1 MDKDQLKKSLNL
13 PKTNFPM
20 KANLAQ
26 NEPQRLKK
34 WEQNKVYETQLGNGK
49 TDQNFRFHDGPPYAN
64 GNIHVGHLLN
74 KCLKDMVVRSQRL
87 LGKQCPFTPGWDC
100 HGLPIE
106 HRVLSELS
114 KEKQEK
120 LASLEDSVRRLAIR
134 KECASYAEKFIKIQK
149 EEMKRLLTQADY
161 KNPYLTMSP
170 HYEHKALEVFAKLM
184 EEGIVYKQ
192 LKPVHWSLAN
202 QTALADAELEY
213 QDKIDTSVYVFFTL
227 RNTDPFKGKLGL
239 ASDAKL
245 SLMIWTTTPWTL
257 PANLAVSI
265 HEEYDYAI
273 IEVAEKNLAIV
284 AKDRVSAIA
293 QTKDIAEPKIVTTCK
308 GKDLLDLTYKHPFC
322 DREGPVLH
330 ADYVTLEDG
339 TGLVH
344 TAPGHGEDDYQ
355 SGLKANLEI
364 YCPVLANGVYDE
376 TVPEWL
382 QGQHIWK
389 ANPQIVAHLEEN
401 GHLFYAHD
409 FSHSYPHDWRSKTPV
424 IFRST
429 EQWFISVDKPLESNG
444 RSLRDMAL
452 SSIQTD
458 IQFIPEWGEDRL
470 RGMLDSRPDWCISRQ
485 RSWGLPIPAFV
496 QKDGTPFMTAA
507 SIRAISLK
515 LKEKGS
521 NLWFQDSPESL
532 LSDYD
537 PSQDPEAPKDLVI
550 SELSKGQDIFDV
562 WFESGASWS
571 AVMET
576 DESSELIDLYLEG
589 SDQHRGWFQLSLL
602 LSLGVLKK
610 PAFKTVLTH
619 GFMVDKDGKKMS
631 KSGGNALTVES
642 LLKQYGADVCRWWV
656 SSLSYEND
664 IKVDTS
670 FFDIAGDAY
679 RKVRNTLRFLLSNLD
694 GYEAIPYTQESL
706 STFCKE
712 LDPKTPEAYIL
723 SKAQGLSET
732 CLSAYKDF
740 RFKEA
745 HQALYQFCNSDLS
758 SLYCSLVKDRLYC
771 DEKNSPR
778 RQRAQQCLH
787 VLLEILLR
795 LLSPI
800 LPHTSDEGFQ
810 SLYPEQSIHLA
821 EPLSI
826 KVDYDPNWDQ
836 VMAKRPD
843 ILKHL
848 EDAKEKGIENSLD
861 CGLILGNDAQEFSL
875 DLTDLADLFS
885 VSSIELVSGTDI
897 QIEDRRNAPR
907 CDRSWKRDKT
917 VKERDNGLYLSD
929 RDYDAIL
936 AFEKS

>member
-13 PKTNFPM
+13 PKTSFPM

-34 WEQNKVYETQLGNGK
+34 WEQTSLYETQLNTNK
-49 TDQNFRFHDGPPYAN
+49 NSFRFHDGPPYAN
-64 GNIHVGHLLN
+64 GHIHVGHLLN
-74 KCLKDMVVRSQRL
+74 KCLKDMVVRSQKL
-87 LGKQCPFTPGWDC
+87 LGRNCPFTPGWDC

-120 LASLEDSVRRLAIR
+120 LASLDDTIRRLAIR
-134 KECASYAEKFIKIQK
+134 KECATYAEKFIKIQK

-161 KNPYLTMSP
+161 KAPYLTMDP
-170 HYEHKALEVFAKLM
+170 NYEHKTMELFAKLM

-227 RNTDPFKGKLGL
+227 KNPESLASKLGI
-239 ASDAKL
+239 DTVKRL

-257 PANLAVSI
+257 PANLAVSL
-265 HEEYDYAI
+265 HEDYDYALVEI
-273 IEVAEKNLAIV
+273 AADHIAIV
-284 AKDRVSAIA
+284 AKERLSAIA
-293 QTKDIAEPKIVTTCK
+293 EAKGIDSPKVLATCK
-308 GKDLLDLTYKHPFC
+308 GKDLLGLSYQHPFC
-322 DREGPVLH
+322 ERDGDVLH

-344 TAPGHGEDDYQ
+344 TAPGHGEEDYQ

-364 YCPVLANGVYDE
+364 YCPVLANGVYDD
-376 TVPEWL
+376 TVPDWL
-382 QGQHIWK
+382 VGHHIWK
-389 ANPQIVAHLEEN
+389 ANPKIVTHLEEN
-401 GHLFYAHD
+401 GDLFYSHD

-429 EQWFISVDKPLESNG
+429 EQWFISVDNPLKSNG
-444 RSLRDMAL
+444 KSLREMAL
-452 SSIQTD
+452 SSIQNE
-458 IQFIPEWGEDRL
+458 IKFVPEWGEDRL

-496 QKDGTPFMTAA
+496 QKDGSPFMTAA
-507 SIRAISLK
+507 SVRAISLK

-521 NLWFQDSPESL
+521 NIWFQENPEEL
-532 LSDYD
+532 LSSYD
-537 PSQDPEAPKDLVI
+537 PKQDPEAPDGLVI

-571 AVMET
+571 AVMGTE
-576 DESSELIDLYLEG
+576 DDSELIDLYLEG

-602 LSLGVLKK
+602 LSLAVLKK

-679 RKVRNTLRFLLSNLD
+679 RKIRNTLRFLLSNLD
-694 GYEAIPYTQESL
+694 GYEAHPFSQESL
-706 STFCKE
+706 DEACKNM
-712 LDPKTPEAYIL
+712 DKQSPEAYIL
-723 SKAQGLSET
+723 AKAKELTTT
-732 CLSAYKDF
+732 CLNGYETF
-740 RFKEA
+740 RFKEV

-758 SLYCSLVKDRLYC
+758 SFYCSLVKDRLYC
-771 DEKNSPR
+771 DQKNSPR
-778 RQRAQQCLH
+778 RQRAQLCLH
-787 VLLEILLR
+787 ILLEILLR

-800 LPHTSDEGFQ
+800 LPHTSDEAFQ
-810 SLYPEQSIHLA
+810 SLYPDQSIHLTDML
-821 EPLSI
+821 EI
-826 KVDYDPNWDQ
+826 KIDYDANWDQ

-843 ILKHL
+843 ILKVL

-861 CGLILGNDAQEFSL
+861 CGLILGNGDNQFAINTE
-875 DLTDLADLFS
+875 DLADLFG
-885 VSSIELVSGTDI
+885 VSNIELVDGKEI
-897 QIEDRRNAPR
+897 QIEDRREKPR
-907 CDRSWKRDKT
+907 CERSWKRDPS
-917 VKERDNGLYLSD
+917 VKEREAGIYLSD
-929 RDYDAIL
+929 RDYNAMV
-936 AFEKS
+936 AFEG